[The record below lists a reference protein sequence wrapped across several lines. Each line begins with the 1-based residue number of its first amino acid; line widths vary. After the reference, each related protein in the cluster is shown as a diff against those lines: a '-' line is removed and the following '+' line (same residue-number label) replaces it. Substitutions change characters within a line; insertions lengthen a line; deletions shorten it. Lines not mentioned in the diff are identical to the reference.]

1 MCGTAAGG
9 FMCFIARLIAR
20 PFMSWSDTTPAPNVK
35 AAAML
40 PLGDSSVYAEA
51 AHPRWQRRTNVWHKA
66 TSPAREATKERIRPT
81 NGLSDDKA

>member
-1 MCGTAAGG
+1 MSGTAAGG

-40 PLGDSSVYAEA
+40 PPGDSSVCAEA
-51 AHPRWQRRTNVWHKA
+51 GPPKMAATNKCLAQSNKSAKRLKSGSANERAIRR
-66 TSPAREATKERIRPT
+66 
-81 NGLSDDKA
+81 